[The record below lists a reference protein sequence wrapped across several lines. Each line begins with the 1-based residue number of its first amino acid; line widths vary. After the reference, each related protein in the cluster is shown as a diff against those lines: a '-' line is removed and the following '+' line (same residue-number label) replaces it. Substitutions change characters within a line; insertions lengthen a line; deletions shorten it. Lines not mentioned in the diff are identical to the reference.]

1 MLGDDFL
8 NWVQLVTGIMIPL
21 ISLFVGSAIT
31 YKSQTLQLRYQRS
44 MAFKEERYMNLLS
57 LLQGFVGNTTS
68 VETKRKFF
76 DEYYRSWVYASD
88 NVIKAIEKMLY
99 RVIEDD
105 GNNNIPPGQGR
116 KLIGEI
122 VVSMR
127 EDLAIKSDLD
137 YSHFQYI
144 DVNDHS

>member
-1 MLGDDFL
+1 LLGDDFL